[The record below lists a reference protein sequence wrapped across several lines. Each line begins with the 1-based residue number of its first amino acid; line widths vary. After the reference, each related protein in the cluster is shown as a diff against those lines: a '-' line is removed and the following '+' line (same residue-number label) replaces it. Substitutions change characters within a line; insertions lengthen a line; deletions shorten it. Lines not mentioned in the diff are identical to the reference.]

1 MPQFQ
6 KIFSFQSFRYLP
18 QSLVPIDKGA
28 AVAVALNFDAR
39 DEPEIELSGGLAKI
53 MGFLEYVE
61 GSVRDTMLP
70 EGKGK
75 SSSAAIKM

>member
-1 MPQFQ
+1 M
-6 KIFSFQSFRYLP
+6 
-18 QSLVPIDKGA
+18 
-28 AVAVALNFDAR
+28 AVALNFDAR

-53 MGFLEYVE
+53 MAFLEYVE

-75 SSSAAIKM
+75 LYHGYLSPLLVVNLS

>member
-1 MPQFQ
+1 M
-6 KIFSFQSFRYLP
+6 
-18 QSLVPIDKGA
+18 QSLIPITYFVAHGSP
-28 AVAVALNFDAR
+28 VAVALNFDAR

-70 EGKGK
+70 EGKGNFV
-75 SSSAAIKM
+75 SILRV